1 MYNKYEVS
9 TNNSNQIY
17 YKVWCDEATRGYK
30 TDLTFELY
38 EFNEM
43 IEWLNTLTLNNWEYK
58 VFIEVW
64 HEEGEWAEHIAELQI
79 NKQLKESK

>member
-1 MYNKYEVS
+1 MNNKYEVS
-9 TNNSNQIY
+9 TNNSNKIY
-17 YKVWCDEATRGYK
+17 YKVLCDEATRGDK
-30 TDLTFELY
+30 TDLTFEIY

-43 IEWLNTLTLNNWEYK
+43 IKWLTALKLNNWDYQ

-64 HEEGEWAEHIAELQI
+64 HEVGEWAEHIAQLQI